1 MKIKIKKTLDFWDKR
16 VLQLYCKIK
25 KGDENM
31 ELSYQ
36 LNNSLNICNNRPL
49 FSSVFSA
56 YTDIL
61 YRQCHKKGDN
71 S

>member
-1 MKIKIKKTLDFWDKR
+1 
-16 VLQLYCKIK
+16 
-25 KGDENM
+25 M

-49 FSSVFSA
+49 FSSVFLA

>member
-1 MKIKIKKTLDFWDKR
+1 
-16 VLQLYCKIK
+16 
-25 KGDENM
+25 M